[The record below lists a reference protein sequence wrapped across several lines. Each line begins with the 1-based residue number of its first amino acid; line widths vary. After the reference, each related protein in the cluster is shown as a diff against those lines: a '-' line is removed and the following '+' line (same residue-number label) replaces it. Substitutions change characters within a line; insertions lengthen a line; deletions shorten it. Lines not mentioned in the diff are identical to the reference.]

1 MTILTANKTI
11 SKAPTYTNIRNI
23 LKNALIESSNSFLS
37 RLYLQGF
44 TVEQKDEIEAVIT
57 NSRTGASYTAYM
69 INGDLIIKNGKKTH
83 TSCKFTLNRNFALND
98 FLINEKALV
107 ISSEENTVKMALVS
121 SGCVLAM
128 DLADNVGLNGTL
140 TLNNLITIST
150 VAMYGSVEH
159 FFIDNGVAHKAKG
172 TTAVRQIL
180 VNLIL
185 DNGETYQHQKVSNSR
200 KKTKKENLV
209 DSIIRKA
216 MIKGYKNISKK

>member
-185 DNGETYQHQKVSNSR
+185 DNGGTYQHQKVSNSR
-200 KKTKKENLV
+200 KKTKKK
-209 DSIIRKA
+209 IW
-216 MIKGYKNISKK
+216 

>member
-1 MTILTANKTI
+1 MKTVWSSSWHI
-11 SKAPTYTNIRNI
+11 E
-23 LKNALIESSNSFLS
+23 NA
-37 RLYLQGF
+37 Q
-44 TVEQKDEIEAVIT
+44 
-57 NSRTGASYTAYM
+57 YM
-69 INGDLIIKNGKKTH
+69 
-83 TSCKFTLNRNFALND
+83 
-98 FLINEKALV
+98 
-107 ISSEENTVKMALVS
+107 
-121 SGCVLAM
+121 LA
-128 DLADNVGLNGTL
+128 
-140 TLNNLITIST
+140 ITIST

-185 DNGETYQHQKVSNSR
+185 DNGGTYQHQKVSNSR

>member
-121 SGCVLAM
+121 SGCVLSS
-128 DLADNVGLNGTL
+128 DSVENVGLSGTL
-140 TLNNLITIST
+140 ALNNLITVST
-150 VAMYGSVEH
+150 VAVYGSVEH
-159 FFIDNGVAHKAKG
+159 FFIDDTKAHKAKG
-172 TTAVRQIL
+172 VTAVRKTLVSVIL
-180 VNLIL
+180 N
-185 DNGETYQHQKVSNSR
+185 NGGAYKHQKVSNRR
-200 KKTKKENLV
+200 KPETLTESL
-209 DSIIRKA
+209 IRKA
-216 MIKGYKNISKK
+216 MNKGYKNICSK